1 MANSNA
7 EVVAI
12 VILAAGTSS
21 RMGDNKLLQKW
32 RGKPLLAYAVET
44 AAEVKRAGIVDF
56 VVGVTG
62 RDGDD
67 TGKLFCNAAD
77 VVVHNDDYAS
87 GMSSSLRC
95 GLSALPARCAAVLVM
110 LGDMPLVKFDD
121 VAAVVNVWRQYNDEV
136 DVAVAAHNGKRG
148 NPVLFSA
155 RLFAKV
161 KELEGDTGARAL
173 FGGYNVREVE
183 TGAGVLFDID
193 MREQLEQ

>member
-1 MANSNA
+1 MLS
-7 EVVAI
+7 
-12 VILAAGTSS
+12 
-21 RMGDNKLLQKW
+21 
-32 RGKPLLAYAVET
+32 YAVET

-67 TGKLFCNAAD
+67 TGKLLCNAAD
-77 VVVHNDDYAS
+77 VVVHNDDYAR
-87 GMSSSLRC
+87 GMSSSLRR

-121 VAAVVNVWRQYNDEV
+121 VAAVVNVWRECGDDV
-136 DVAVAAHNGKRG
+136 DVVVAAHNGKRG

-161 KELEGDTGARAL
+161 KELKGDTGARAL